1 MSDVVILEDL
11 FDIVDNKFL
20 AANMAAK
27 RARCLNEKRKL
38 PIIKTEALKET
49 TIALEELLLNKLDYR
64 SDQPEEPG
72 DTKELISFGPP
83 VPEEELEEE
92 SESLLDEEYI
102 DDRKKIFLED
112 EDPEEGI

>member
-27 RARCLNEKRKL
+27 RARYLNEKRKL

-64 SDQPEEPG
+64 IIQPEEPG
-72 DTKELISFGPP
+72 DTKELISFEPP
-83 VPEEELEEE
+83 VPEEELGEQ

-102 DDRKKIFLED
+102 DDRDIFLAE